1 VRQRA
6 TSTGRAQGEQ
16 SPARRLVGVDEA
28 LGSGDP
34 LLALEAHT
42 LGAVVALVPA
52 GAAAFVAVSRRR
64 ELRGGVALLEPG
76 MEIDLPALWAWF
88 GGDDP
93 FAPPRLAQPDATV
106 LALEHVEGGAPGY
119 AGALRA
125 AGWGDRAVV
134 YLRDAGTIVALVSLM
149 RAADAPRFTRADA
162 AMLRRIQPL
171 LEHVYASALE
181 PGGPAVH
188 DALRRAGLT
197 AREADV
203 VELVGRGASNAE
215 IARSLHVSEATVKTH
230 LTRIYTKVGVRT
242 RTQLAILAGSVSG
255 RS

>member
-1 VRQRA
+1 
-6 TSTGRAQGEQ
+6 
-16 SPARRLVGVDEA
+16 VGVDEA
-28 LGSGDP
+28 LGSGDR

-76 MEIDLPALWAWF
+76 VEIDLPGLWTALADAAH
-88 GGDDP
+88 GPDP
-93 FAPPRLAQPDATV
+93 FAPRRLARPDATV
-106 LALEHVEGGAPGY
+106 LALDQVEARAPRY
-119 AGALRA
+119 AEALRA

-134 YLRDAGTIVALVSLM
+134 YLRDAGTIVALVTLL
-149 RAADAPRFTRADA
+149 RTADRPRFTRADA
-162 AMLRRIQPL
+162 ATLRRIQPL
-171 LEHVYASALE
+171 LEHVYASSLE

-188 DALRRAGLT
+188 DALRRSGLT
-197 AREADV
+197 SREADV

-242 RTQLAILAGSVSG
+242 RTQLAILAGGVTG
-255 RS
+255 RA